1 MVIMKYLGMN
11 SFYDVFSL
19 ARYTLPN
26 LPCPSG
32 LPISK
37 SERDQTF
44 LGVPSEVGEMSG
56 IFRLLCSLSPPLD
69 ASDLAMCDVIEG
81 CLMCAANVPD
91 ALILAGGG
99 DDSSIFFLSLCACV
113 VFFD

>member
-1 MVIMKYLGMN
+1 MYI
-11 SFYDVFSL
+11 YDVFSL

-37 SERDQTF
+37 SDRDQTF
-44 LGVPSEVGEMSG
+44 LGVAREAGEISG
-56 IFRLLCSLSPPLD
+56 TFLVLCSLSLPLD

-81 CLMCAANVPD
+81 CFMCVVNVPD

-99 DDSSIFFLSLCACV
+99 DDSSIFFLTFYWS
-113 VFFD
+113 